1 VNALIT
7 SESVGLALAVVL
19 ILALQLALP
28 AHAKKQVR
36 QPLVLLVL
44 HLAALAG
51 QRVASAEAAKVL
63 ALASLF
69 FLLASIG
76 TSVVVLFF
84 DGLLGRRRATLRI
97 VRDIAVG
104 FVYLAVLLAA
114 LRASG
119 VEPGSILTTS
129 ALLTAAI
136 ALSLQ
141 ETLGNMIAG
150 LAIQVQRP
158 FELDDCIQFDP
169 DPKHIGR
176 VVEINW
182 RATKVV
188 TLDDVEVIVPNATL
202 AKAPITNFTKP
213 LTSSRRS
220 LFVQVPSDAPPHLVQ
235 RTILDA
241 LKGSFGVLERPEPSV
256 VTNAFVD
263 GNVEYWVRFWTDKFD
278 KRDGVDGA
286 ARDRIWYA
294 LSRVGVPIA
303 QPNRWV
309 RMNEATEVSR
319 VREVQRAERRTALL
333 AQVDLLG
340 VLSEAQ
346 RALLAAK
353 STTRIYGAGERVVAQ
368 GETSAEMFLVES
380 GAVVVQKEQ
389 DAREIE
395 LARLGPGEVFGEM
408 ALMTGEPRNATVRAA
423 APTSLLVIDHAA
435 LREVLA
441 AAPEL
446 AGRISRVMSERKVRV
461 DGAPASGA
469 KVRAEE
475 HSSQLLSRI
484 RSFFKLA

>member
-1 VNALIT
+1 VDALIT
-7 SESVGLALAVVL
+7 SESVGLALAVLFV
-19 ILALQLALP
+19 IVVRMALP
-28 AHAKKQVR
+28 SHARSLVR
-36 QPLVLLVL
+36 QPLLLLVL
-44 HLAALAG
+44 HVAARVGQRFTDGQAERAFGLAG
-51 QRVASAEAAKVL
+51 
-63 ALASLF
+63 LF

-76 TSVVVLFF
+76 TSAVVLVF
-84 DGLLGRRRATLRI
+84 DGVLGRRRATLRI

-104 FVYLAVLLAA
+104 FVYVAVLLAA

-158 FELDDCIQFDP
+158 FELDDWIQFDT

-182 RATKVV
+182 RATKVI

-213 LTSSRRS
+213 LTASRRS

-241 LKGSFGVLERPEPSV
+241 IKGSFGVLERPEASA

-263 GNVEYWVRFWTDKFD
+263 GNMEYWVRFWTDQFD
-278 KRDGVDGA
+278 KRDVVDGS

-294 LSRVGVPIA
+294 LSRIGVPIA

-309 RMNEATEVSR
+309 RMNEATQA
-319 VREVQRAERRTALL
+319 VRMREQHRAERRTALL
-333 AQVDLLG
+333 EHVELLS
-340 VLSEAQ
+340 VLSPEQ
-346 RALLAAK
+346 RALLA
-353 STTRIYGAGERVVAQ
+353 SRSNTRIYGGGERVVAQ
-368 GETSAEMFLVES
+368 GETSGEMFVIES
-380 GAVVVQKEQ
+380 GVVAVFKEQ
-389 DAREIE
+389 DGREVQ
-395 LARLGPGEVFGEM
+395 LARLGAGEVFGEM

-423 APTSLLVIDHAA
+423 SASELLVIDHVA

-446 AGRISRVMSERKVRV
+446 AGRLSAVMAERHAREADSE
-461 DGAPASGA
+461 AP
-469 KVRAEE
+469 VTVQERAAE
-475 HSSQLLSRI
+475 SSQILAKI